1 MIEPSTGT
9 LDAVEVFRAGE
20 WNGQQFTSADLDELV
35 RGFEAEAQGGRLPVK
50 CGHTAPDTDPAHGW
64 IDRIWRDGDRLLAR
78 LVQIPAE
85 TLAAIR
91 DGRWRHV
98 SIELLRDV
106 RTAAGR
112 SYRLLLDGLALLG
125 AARPAVEGLKPL
137 HESMTRGARFAERV
151 AFSIPLSRQET
162 DMTDL
167 TDLGAEN
174 ARLRAQLHRQHI
186 DSVIEADV
194 RGKVVLPAARETFR
208 RMFKLDTDESYTRVS
223 PADWQAFARTQPRP
237 PSSAGATAHSGN
249 SEAGL
254 LPDEVLLARTKQFIR
269 ENEVRHFQLTGQR
282 LDFGAAALIV
292 AHDMARTDPTLL
304 RAYLDQPGEV

>member
-9 LDAVEVFRAGE
+9 LDAVEIFRCGE

-35 RGFEAEAQGGRLPVK
+35 RGFEAEQQAGRLPVK

-64 IDRIWRDGDRLLAR
+64 IDRIWRDGDRLLAKI
-78 LVQIPAE
+78 VKVPGG

-106 RTAAGR
+106 RTATGR

-137 HESMTRGARFAERV
+137 HESMTRGARFAERL
-151 AFSIPLSRQET
+151 AFSIPLRQET

-167 TDLGAEN
+167 TDLRAEN
-174 ARLRAQLHRQHI
+174 DRLRAQLHREQL
-186 DSVIEADV
+186 DALIEGDV
-194 RGKVVLPAARETFR
+194 RAGLVRAAARESFR
-208 RMFKLDTDESYTRVS
+208 RMHRLTDDASYARVQ
-223 PADWQAFARTQPRP
+223 PDDWRAFRATQPRP
-237 PSSAGATAHSGN
+237 PSRGPATYADAGEPQGDRPDTALVRMTRDYIAEHFKVT
-249 SEAGL
+249 AG
-254 LPDEVLLARTKQFIR
+254 R
-269 ENEVRHFQLTGQR
+269 ER
-282 LDFGAAALIV
+282 LDFGRAALEV
-292 AHDMARTDPTLL
+292 ARREPALL
-304 RAYLDQPGEV
+304 EAWRLQNGEAD